1 MKEIKDFIEK
11 AEKFLKTAGSNLSN
25 HISLTR

>member
-11 AEKFLKTAGSNLSN
+11 AEKFLKTAKQALN
-25 HISLTR
+25 I

>member
-11 AEKFLKTAGSNLSN
+11 AEKFFKTAEQALN
-25 HISLTR
+25 IRD